1 MFLLVNFVFNNLF
14 ENYIDGNDMEHLEG
28 LMYLLAQLFFS
39 SSDPFL
45 RLHTRNLFTENS
57 S

>member
-1 MFLLVNFVFNNLF
+1 MFLLVNFFFNNLF
-14 ENYIDGNDMEHLEG
+14 ENSIDGNDMEHLEG
-28 LMYLLAQLFFS
+28 FMYLLAQLFSS

-45 RLHTRNLFTENS
+45 RSHTRNLFTENS